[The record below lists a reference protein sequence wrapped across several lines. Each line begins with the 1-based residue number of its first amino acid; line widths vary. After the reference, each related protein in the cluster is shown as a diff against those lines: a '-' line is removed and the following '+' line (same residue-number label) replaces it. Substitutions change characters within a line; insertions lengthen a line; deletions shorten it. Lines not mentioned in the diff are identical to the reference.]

1 MNCKI
6 CGKELS
12 TEKEI
17 CTMCDIKSRDPNAS
31 KIENYEGL
39 VRRADKMIKE
49 FSKYPAIPSGNL
61 SIDFIE
67 DVFNF
72 NPLFVL
78 DTLKKSV
85 ADMLLEKT
93 DFRYSQKELSHIVE
107 ETYKRHEENQKNRIL
122 NTIMENWKAFVDT
135 INFFQHSY
143 MSLRPLET
151 QIFYYAYSI
160 YYISK
165 DLEFGE
171 GLLYAK
177 KVLEA
182 ISLFQCQKDSTPFDG
197 IDHSGKLLSLKEFAK
212 DKQVYDKMM
221 AMIEAEINQC
231 DDETVKTKLTEEK
244 SKKEK
249 IDKKGKILCLIS
261 LVLSIIGLFI
271 YNPYYLISL
280 ISLILAIIG
289 FKKNKSAGTSKFLGI
304 CCIILAILT
313 LILPTIIV
321 NINPDFYYNLYN

>member
-12 TEKEI
+12 TDKEI

-49 FSKYPAIPSGNL
+49 YSKYPAIPSGNL

-85 ADMLLEKT
+85 MDMLLEKT
-93 DFRYSQKELSHIVE
+93 DFRYSQTELSHIAE
-107 ETYKRHEENQKNRIL
+107 ETYKRHEENQKSRIL
-122 NTIMENWKAFVDT
+122 NTIIENWKEFVDT
-135 INFFQHSY
+135 INILQHSY
-143 MSLRPLET
+143 MSLRPMET

-165 DLEFGE
+165 DLKFGE

-197 IDHSGKLLSLKEFAK
+197 IDHSGKLLSLKEFAR

-231 DDETVKTKLTEEK
+231 GDETVKTKLTEEK
-244 SKKEK
+244 NKENKAKKT
-249 IDKKGKILCLIS
+249 GKIFCLIS

-271 YNPYYLISL
+271 CNPYYLTTL
-280 ISLILAIIG
+280 ISLIFAVIG
-289 FKKNKSAGTSKFLGI
+289 FKKNKASGITRFWGI
-304 CCIILAILT
+304 CCIILAIFTLIFPT
-313 LILPTIIV
+313 LIL
-321 NINPDFYYNLYN
+321 NIDPDFYYNLYN

>member
-12 TEKEI
+12 TDKEI

-85 ADMLLEKT
+85 MDMLLEKT
-93 DFRYSQKELSHIVE
+93 DFKYSQNELSHIAN
-107 ETYKRHEENQKNRIL
+107 ETYKRHEENQKSRIL

-165 DLEFGE
+165 DLEFSE

-212 DKQVYDKMM
+212 DKQIYDKMM

-231 DDETVKTKLTEEK
+231 DDETVKAKLTEEK
-244 SKKEK
+244 NKEK
-249 IDKKGKILCLIS
+249 KLNKTGIIFCIIS
-261 LVLSIIGLFI
+261 LVLSVISFFIFNFLGLTSVAAISTAVLGYKKARNKMGKFFSILCLIIASAIMIYGLFFSI
-271 YNPYYLISL
+271 FARINGLI
-280 ISLILAIIG
+280 
-289 FKKNKSAGTSKFLGI
+289 
-304 CCIILAILT
+304 
-313 LILPTIIV
+313 
-321 NINPDFYYNLYN
+321 